1 MAFTKGLMYFL
12 YYPFQLLSMEETV
25 VTRQLT
31 IKDMIAS
38 IRKAI
43 KKECKSL
50 SVRNAKGWVKI
61 EGSLEFGHFTEDERG
76 ALVRLGFNDP
86 HGSNVLFIDPD
97 KDLNYWYK
105 KLSFI
110 NES

>member
-1 MAFTKGLMYFL
+1 
-12 YYPFQLLSMEETV
+12 MEETV

-38 IRKAI
+38 IRKAM

-61 EGSLEFGHFTEDERG
+61 EGSWLLQMILKHNVSRTRRIISFALYYNFQNTEPVHHCLSSSEFR
-76 ALVRLGFNDP
+76 
-86 HGSNVLFIDPD
+86 I
-97 KDLNYWYK
+97 K
-105 KLSFI
+105 
-110 NES
+110 